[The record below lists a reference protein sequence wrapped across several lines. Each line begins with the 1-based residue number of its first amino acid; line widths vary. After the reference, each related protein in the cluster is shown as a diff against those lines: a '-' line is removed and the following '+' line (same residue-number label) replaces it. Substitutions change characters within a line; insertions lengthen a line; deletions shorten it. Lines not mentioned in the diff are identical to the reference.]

1 MPAGAGDETAVLI
14 ERLKN
19 LSDDLAKIDRGVS
32 SLDSRFGIFE
42 RSYLVEHAKVVNR
55 ADDAHSKITDHL
67 RRIER
72 LEASFEALS
81 KMIQPLINTNKIVV
95 WIGGALGISLLGL
108 VWSILTGQVTLLFK

>member
-1 MPAGAGDETAVLI
+1 MPAGAGDETAVLV

-19 LSDDLAKIDRGVS
+19 VQDDLVKIDRGVCALNEKLS
-32 SLDSRFGIFE
+32 AFE

-55 ADDAHSKITDHL
+55 ADEAHAKLTDHL

-72 LEASFEALS
+72 LETSFEALS

-95 WIGGALGISLLGL
+95 WIGGALGLSVLGL
-108 VWSILTGQVTLLFK
+108 VWSLLTGQVTLLFR